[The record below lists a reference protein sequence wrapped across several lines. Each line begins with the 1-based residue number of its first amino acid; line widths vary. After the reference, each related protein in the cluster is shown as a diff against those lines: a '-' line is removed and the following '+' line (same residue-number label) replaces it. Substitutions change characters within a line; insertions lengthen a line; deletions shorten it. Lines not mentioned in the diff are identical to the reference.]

1 MSDTSPTQQRA
12 FKSNRPT
19 VVIDGIAVD
28 VLHVKTFP
36 ISVSG
41 RDALLEIRDVASLL
55 GLSADYLRG
64 TARNL
69 FPIVEIGGARRI
81 KFSDVLAFIEAST
94 KDERGQAAPKKRR
107 GGPRQKGA
115 RCPVAVRKALVTA

>member
-41 RDALLEIRDVASLL
+41 RDALLEFGMSRRCSVSAPTTCVARH
-55 GLSADYLRG
+55 A
-64 TARNL
+64 TF
-69 FPIVEIGGARRI
+69 FP
-81 KFSDVLAFIEAST
+81 
-94 KDERGQAAPKKRR
+94 
-107 GGPRQKGA
+107 
-115 RCPVAVRKALVTA
+115 

>member
-36 ISVSG
+36 ISSRAVTHC
-41 RDALLEIRDVASLL
+41 
-55 GLSADYLRG
+55 LRFG
-64 TARNL
+64 MS
-69 FPIVEIGGARRI
+69 RRC
-81 KFSDVLAFIEAST
+81 SV
-94 KDERGQAAPKKRR
+94 
-107 GGPRQKGA
+107 
-115 RCPVAVRKALVTA
+115 